1 MGKRF
6 GLLGLAGYIAPR
18 HLRAIRDTGG
28 ELVSACDPC
37 DSVGIM
43 DSYFPDCHF
52 YTDFAVFEAYN
63 RALKARG
70 EGLDWVSVCTPNH
83 LHLPHASYGMR
94 LGADVICE
102 KPLTLSL
109 DMLDAMGSVERETGR
124 RVYTILQL
132 RLHES
137 IRRLREKVLSGPAD
151 RIYDVDLTYI
161 TARGNWYFESWKGEE
176 RKSGGIATNIGV
188 HLFDMLTW
196 IFGNMRG
203 VRVHVHTPSCCA
215 GILDL
220 ARARVRFFL
229 SIDAGTLPAEA
240 VEGEK
245 RTYRAVRIDGEEF
258 EFSVGFTELHT
269 ESYRQILA
277 GQGYGVE
284 DVRACIGIVEGLRH
298 ADVLG
303 VRGDYHPYA
312 RGM

>member
-1 MGKRF
+1 MGERF

-18 HLRAIRDTGG
+18 HLRAIRDIGG
-28 ELVSACDPC
+28 DLISACDPS
-37 DSVGIM
+37 DSVGVI
-43 DSYFPDCHF
+43 DSYFPNCHF
-52 YTDFAVFEAYN
+52 YTDFAVFDAFN
-63 RALKARG
+63 RGLMAKKG
-70 EGLDWVSVCTPNH
+70 GLDWLAVCTPNH
-83 LHLPHASYGMR
+83 LHLPHACYGMR

-109 DMLDAMGSVERETGR
+109 DRLDEMEAVERETGR
-124 RVYTILQL
+124 HVYTILQL

-137 IRRLREKVLSGPAD
+137 IQRLREKVQAGPAD

-176 RKSGGIATNIGV
+176 AKSGGIATNIGV

-203 VRVHVHTPSCCA
+203 IRVHVHSESTCS

-229 SIDAGTLPAEA
+229 SIDANTLPSEA

-245 RTYRAVRIDGEEF
+245 RTYRAVAIDGEEF

-277 GQGYGVE
+277 GNGYGPE

-298 ADVLG
+298 AEVLG
-303 VRGDYHPYA
+303 VKGDYHPYA
-312 RGM
+312 KGM